1 MRAYERFLNYVP
13 VWTTS
18 DETSDT
24 VPSADRE
31 LVLARMLVEE
41 MKGLGIA
48 DARVDDKGY
57 VYGHIPAT
65 PGCEDKPS
73 LGLVAHMD
81 TVADASGENIK
92 PQIIENYDGKDVV
105 LKGSGD
111 ILKVDEFPYLAEL
124 KGRTLITT
132 DGTTLL
138 GADDKAGIAEI
149 LTVAEEI
156 IKEGLPHG
164 KICIGF
170 TPDEEIA
177 RGAKHFDVEGFGA
190 DYAYTLDG
198 DEEGEI
204 QFENFNASTAFIT
217 IHGVS
222 VHTGSAKDVMV
233 NSQTIATEIHQMLPV
248 NERPETTEG
257 YEGFYHLVSVQ
268 GNVTTT
274 KMKYFIRDF
283 DRRSFDARAQ
293 KLRDIAE
300 EMNKKYGEGK
310 VKVEIVESYYNMREK
325 IEPCMQLI
333 DYAKAAIEHAG
344 ITPIVS
350 PVRGGTDGARLS
362 FKGLPCPNLGTGG
375 HAFHG
380 VFEHITVEG
389 MEKSEDRILFWR
401 MVFFVTLICCI
412 MGMYNKNPFTFAM
425 NVITPVVLTALGII
439 MLKLAECERAKESG
453 K

>member
-149 LTVAEEI
+149 LTMAEEI

-310 VKVEIVESYYNMREK
+310 VEVEIVESYYNMREK

-333 DYAKAAIEHAG
+333 DYAKAAIEHVG

-389 MEKSEDRILFWR
+389 MDKA
-401 MVFFVTLICCI
+401 VLIVKDI
-412 MGMYNKNPFTFAM
+412 IRQFA
-425 NVITPVVLTALGII
+425 
-439 MLKLAECERAKESG
+439 E
-453 K
+453 

>member
-48 DARVDDKGY
+48 DAKVDDKGY

-293 KLRDIAE
+293 KLCDIAE

-310 VKVEIVESYYNMREK
+310 VEVEIVESYYNMREK

-389 MEKSEDRILFWR
+389 MDKA
-401 MVFFVTLICCI
+401 VLIVKDI
-412 MGMYNKNPFTFAM
+412 IRQFA
-425 NVITPVVLTALGII
+425 
-439 MLKLAECERAKESG
+439 E
-453 K
+453 

>member
-31 LVLARMLVEE
+31 LVLARMLVED

-310 VKVEIVESYYNMREK
+310 VEVEIVESYYNMREK

-389 MEKSEDRILFWR
+389 MDKA
-401 MVFFVTLICCI
+401 VLIVKDI
-412 MGMYNKNPFTFAM
+412 IRQFA
-425 NVITPVVLTALGII
+425 
-439 MLKLAECERAKESG
+439 E
-453 K
+453 

>member
-41 MKGLGIA
+41 LKGLGIT

-310 VKVEIVESYYNMREK
+310 VEVEIVESYYNMREK

-389 MEKSEDRILFWR
+389 MDKA
-401 MVFFVTLICCI
+401 VLIVKDI
-412 MGMYNKNPFTFAM
+412 IRQFA
-425 NVITPVVLTALGII
+425 
-439 MLKLAECERAKESG
+439 E
-453 K
+453 

>member
-170 TPDEEIA
+170 TPDDEIA

-190 DYAYTLDG
+190 AYAYTLDG

-310 VKVEIVESYYNMREK
+310 VEVEIVESYYNMREK

-389 MEKSEDRILFWR
+389 MDKA
-401 MVFFVTLICCI
+401 VLIVKDI
-412 MGMYNKNPFTFAM
+412 IRQFA
-425 NVITPVVLTALGII
+425 
-439 MLKLAECERAKESG
+439 E
-453 K
+453 

>member
-48 DARVDDKGY
+48 DARV
-57 VYGHIPAT
+57 
-65 PGCEDKPS
+65 EDKPS

-310 VKVEIVESYYNMREK
+310 VEVEIVESYYNMREK

-389 MEKSEDRILFWR
+389 MDKA
-401 MVFFVTLICCI
+401 VLIVKDI
-412 MGMYNKNPFTFAM
+412 IRQFA
-425 NVITPVVLTALGII
+425 
-439 MLKLAECERAKESG
+439 E
-453 K
+453 

>member
-1 MRAYERFLNYVP
+1 MRAYERFLNHVP

-41 MKGLGIA
+41 MKDLGIA

-310 VKVEIVESYYNMREK
+310 VEVEIVESYYNMREK

-389 MEKSEDRILFWR
+389 MDKA
-401 MVFFVTLICCI
+401 VLIVKDI
-412 MGMYNKNPFTFAM
+412 IRQFA
-425 NVITPVVLTALGII
+425 
-439 MLKLAECERAKESG
+439 E
-453 K
+453 

>member
-48 DARVDDKGY
+48 DTRVDDKGY

-65 PGCEDKPS
+65 SGCEDKPS

-310 VKVEIVESYYNMREK
+310 VEVEIVESYYNMREK

-389 MEKSEDRILFWR
+389 MDKA
-401 MVFFVTLICCI
+401 VLIVKDI
-412 MGMYNKNPFTFAM
+412 IRQFA
-425 NVITPVVLTALGII
+425 
-439 MLKLAECERAKESG
+439 E
-453 K
+453 

>member
-41 MKGLGIA
+41 MKGLEIA

-257 YEGFYHLVSVQ
+257 YEGIYHLVSVQ

-310 VKVEIVESYYNMREK
+310 VEVEIVESYYNMREK

-389 MEKSEDRILFWR
+389 MDKA
-401 MVFFVTLICCI
+401 VLIVKDI
-412 MGMYNKNPFTFAM
+412 IRQFA
-425 NVITPVVLTALGII
+425 
-439 MLKLAECERAKESG
+439 E
-453 K
+453 

>member
-222 VHTGSAKDVMV
+222 VHTGSAKDAMV

-310 VKVEIVESYYNMREK
+310 VEVEIVESYYNMREK

-389 MEKSEDRILFWR
+389 MDKA
-401 MVFFVTLICCI
+401 VLIVKDI
-412 MGMYNKNPFTFAM
+412 IRQFA
-425 NVITPVVLTALGII
+425 
-439 MLKLAECERAKESG
+439 E
-453 K
+453 

>member
-310 VKVEIVESYYNMREK
+310 VEVEIVESYYNMREK

-350 PVRGGTDGARLS
+350 SVRGGTDGARLS

-389 MEKSEDRILFWR
+389 MDKA
-401 MVFFVTLICCI
+401 VLIVKDI
-412 MGMYNKNPFTFAM
+412 IRQFA
-425 NVITPVVLTALGII
+425 
-439 MLKLAECERAKESG
+439 E
-453 K
+453 

>member
-105 LKGSGD
+105 LKDSGD

-310 VKVEIVESYYNMREK
+310 VEVEIVESYYNMREK

-389 MEKSEDRILFWR
+389 MDKA
-401 MVFFVTLICCI
+401 VLIVKDI
-412 MGMYNKNPFTFAM
+412 IRQFA
-425 NVITPVVLTALGII
+425 
-439 MLKLAECERAKESG
+439 E
-453 K
+453 

>member
-190 DYAYTLDG
+190 DYPYTLDG

-310 VKVEIVESYYNMREK
+310 VEVEIVESYYNMREK

-389 MEKSEDRILFWR
+389 MDKA
-401 MVFFVTLICCI
+401 VLIVKDI
-412 MGMYNKNPFTFAM
+412 IRQFA
-425 NVITPVVLTALGII
+425 
-439 MLKLAECERAKESG
+439 E
-453 K
+453 

>member
-65 PGCEDKPS
+65 HGCEDKPS

-325 IEPCMQLI
+325 IEPCMRLI

-389 MEKSEDRILFWR
+389 MDKA
-401 MVFFVTLICCI
+401 VLIVKDI
-412 MGMYNKNPFTFAM
+412 IRQFA
-425 NVITPVVLTALGII
+425 
-439 MLKLAECERAKESG
+439 E
-453 K
+453 

>member
-257 YEGFYHLVSVQ
+257 YEGFYHLVSMQ

-310 VKVEIVESYYNMREK
+310 VEVEIVESYYNMREK

-333 DYAKAAIEHAG
+333 DYAKAAIEHAD

-389 MEKSEDRILFWR
+389 MDKA
-401 MVFFVTLICCI
+401 VLIVKDI
-412 MGMYNKNPFTFAM
+412 IRQFA
-425 NVITPVVLTALGII
+425 
-439 MLKLAECERAKESG
+439 E
-453 K
+453 

>member
-1 MRAYERFLNYVP
+1 MRAYERSLNYVP

-41 MKGLGIA
+41 LKGLGIT

-310 VKVEIVESYYNMREK
+310 VEVEIVESYYNMREK

-389 MEKSEDRILFWR
+389 MDKA
-401 MVFFVTLICCI
+401 VLIVKDI
-412 MGMYNKNPFTFAM
+412 IRQFA
-425 NVITPVVLTALGII
+425 
-439 MLKLAECERAKESG
+439 E
-453 K
+453 

>member
-65 PGCEDKPS
+65 HGCEDKPS

-310 VKVEIVESYYNMREK
+310 VEVEIVESYYNMREK

-389 MEKSEDRILFWR
+389 MDKA
-401 MVFFVTLICCI
+401 VFIVKDII
-412 MGMYNKNPFTFAM
+412 RQFA
-425 NVITPVVLTALGII
+425 
-439 MLKLAECERAKESG
+439 E
-453 K
+453 

>member
-177 RGAKHFDVEGFGA
+177 RGAKHFDVEGFCA

-283 DRRSFDARAQ
+283 DRKSFDARAQ

-310 VKVEIVESYYNMREK
+310 VEVEIVESYYNMREK

-389 MEKSEDRILFWR
+389 MDKA
-401 MVFFVTLICCI
+401 VLIVKDI
-412 MGMYNKNPFTFAM
+412 IRQFA
-425 NVITPVVLTALGII
+425 
-439 MLKLAECERAKESG
+439 E
-453 K
+453 

>member
-310 VKVEIVESYYNMREK
+310 VEVEIVESYYNMREK

-389 MEKSEDRILFWR
+389 MDKAVLI
-401 MVFFVTLICCI
+401 VTDII
-412 MGMYNKNPFTFAM
+412 RQFA
-425 NVITPVVLTALGII
+425 
-439 MLKLAECERAKESG
+439 E
-453 K
+453 

>member
-124 KGRTLITT
+124 KGRTLIT
-132 DGTTLL
+132 
-138 GADDKAGIAEI
+138 
-149 LTVAEEI
+149 TVAEEI

-310 VKVEIVESYYNMREK
+310 VEVEIVESYYNMREK

-389 MEKSEDRILFWR
+389 MDKA
-401 MVFFVTLICCI
+401 VLIVKDI
-412 MGMYNKNPFTFAM
+412 IRQFA
-425 NVITPVVLTALGII
+425 
-439 MLKLAECERAKESG
+439 E
-453 K
+453 

>member
-283 DRRSFDARAQ
+283 DRKSFDAIAQ

-310 VKVEIVESYYNMREK
+310 VEVEIVESYYNMREK

-389 MEKSEDRILFWR
+389 MDKA
-401 MVFFVTLICCI
+401 VLIVKDI
-412 MGMYNKNPFTFAM
+412 IRQFA
-425 NVITPVVLTALGII
+425 
-439 MLKLAECERAKESG
+439 E
-453 K
+453 

>member
-1 MRAYERFLNYVP
+1 MIYNKVKKCRKRGSKMKAYERFLNYVP

-310 VKVEIVESYYNMREK
+310 VEVEIVESYYNMREK

-389 MEKSEDRILFWR
+389 MDKA
-401 MVFFVTLICCI
+401 VLIVKDI
-412 MGMYNKNPFTFAM
+412 IRQFA
-425 NVITPVVLTALGII
+425 
-439 MLKLAECERAKESG
+439 E
-453 K
+453 

>member
-1 MRAYERFLNYVP
+1 MKAYERFLNYVP

-310 VKVEIVESYYNMREK
+310 VEVEIVESYYNMREK
-325 IEPCMQLI
+325 IEPCMRLI

-389 MEKSEDRILFWR
+389 MDKA
-401 MVFFVTLICCI
+401 VLIVKDI
-412 MGMYNKNPFTFAM
+412 IRQFA
-425 NVITPVVLTALGII
+425 
-439 MLKLAECERAKESG
+439 E
-453 K
+453 